1 MRDSRMM
8 RRTTAFTLIELL
20 VVIAIIA
27 ILIGLL
33 LPAVQKVREAAARI
47 SCENNLKQIAL
58 AALDYENSYGQ
69 LPPGYVDPY
78 TAGDDASGVYGP
90 TSVGTLAFILPFIE
104 QGNVTNQFLALDKN
118 FFYVP
123 PAAASSNNYWWSFT
137 GSFPGNQG
145 GMYTQI
151 KNYYCP
157 SDNAEL
163 QNPTAGS
170 WAILVP
176 TSCGAGCGYMNGWY
190 FGGNTPFA
198 RTNYAS
204 SCGWMG
210 NYLGNVNQS
219 PLSAYCIGPYYD
231 NSKTR
236 SVTISDG
243 TSQTLAFG
251 ESLGGAAP
259 PKQRDFVANW
269 IGGFNLGTAYGLTP
283 VTWYRFSSMHTAII
297 NFAFCDGSVH
307 GVTRSVDQTSFNYA
321 GGMMDGQVFD
331 ESHLFN

>member
-1 MRDSRMM
+1 M
-8 RRTTAFTLIELL
+8 
-20 VVIAIIA
+20 
-27 ILIGLL
+27 
-33 LPAVQKVREAAARI
+33 QKVREAAARI

-58 AALDYENSYGQ
+58 AALNYESSYGQ
-69 LPPGYVDPY
+69 LPPGYVDPN
-78 TAGDDASGVYGP
+78 TTGDNASGVYGP
-90 TSVGTLAFILPFIE
+90 TSIGTLAFILPFIE
-104 QGNVTNQFLALDKN
+104 QGNVAAQFTALDPN
-118 FFYVP
+118 FFYIP
-123 PAAASSNNYWWSFT
+123 PAPVNDTNYWWSFGFS
-137 GSFPGNQG
+137 GSNGYNA
-145 GMYTQI
+145 QI

-157 SDNAEL
+157 SDNAEYAT
-163 QNPTAGS
+163 PTAGS

-176 TSCGAGCGYMNGWY
+176 TSCGQGCGYITGWY
-190 FGGNTPFA
+190 FAGNTPYG

-204 SCGWMG
+204 SCGWLG
-210 NYLGNVNQS
+210 NYLGNPNQS

-236 SVTISDG
+236 SITISDG

-259 PKQRDFVANW
+259 PTPRDFVANW

-283 VTWYRFSSMHTAII
+283 TTWYRFGSMHTAVI

-307 GVTRSVDQTSFNYA
+307 GVTRTVDQTSFNYA